1 MNLRRVSSC
10 EARAELRHGV
20 IGEGGVGLWGG
31 VVSGTWTGYGILPR
45 YISYPRDRREAV
57 FAALGGWVL
66 GYGSSIYRENW
77 KL

>member
-1 MNLRRVSSC
+1 
-10 EARAELRHGV
+10 
-20 IGEGGVGLWGG
+20 VGLWGG

-57 FAALGGWVL
+57 FAALGGCVL
-66 GYGSSIYRENW
+66 GYGSSIYHENW